1 MALPAKLRLGLEI
14 LAAYGRAWW
23 GMRRHEL
30 PTVVARVRAEHA
42 HRSTPLPTAEKR
54 HLAAVTM
61 RLLSVLP
68 TDSRCLARSLTYL
81 SLLEHRGVSGTLVI
95 GVQTQSG
102 FRAHAWVECDGIALL
117 PSGSGEYEPLAKF

>member
-1 MALPAKLRLGLEI
+1 MLLSAKFRLSLEI
-14 LAAYGRAWW
+14 LAAYRRAWW

-30 PTVVARVRAEHA
+30 PAVVARVRAEHTHCSA
-42 HRSTPLPTAEKR
+42 PLPDAERR

-117 PSGSGEYEPLAKF
+117 PSGSGEYEPLTKF